1 MHYYFYL
8 GAKQNA
14 TKKEL
19 RSLIQ
24 EKRKQIQQKKDNKE
38 ELQYLQKVKN
48 TLLKDENREIYDTTY
63 DYFDTVS
70 PIPMNMMSPFT
81 RSGENSMMSP
91 FTTSAKN
98 SIMRTSS
105 RQYTKTMGKPGE
117 FSLEDSIYVNG
128 KPKQQRKE
136 HYLVNENGTLKR
148 VVPKLKDDD
157 GALKRV
163 VPNLTHKKK
172 NYPKE

>member
-1 MHYYFYL
+1 M
-8 GAKQNA
+8 
-14 TKKEL
+14 
-19 RSLIQ
+19 
-24 EKRKQIQQKKDNKE
+24 
-38 ELQYLQKVKN
+38 
-48 TLLKDENREIYDTTY
+48 LKDENREIYDTTYDTTYDTSYDTTY

-70 PIPMNMMSPFT
+70 PIPMTMMSPFT

-91 FTTSAKN
+91 FTTSGKN

-128 KPKQQRKE
+128 KPKKQRKE
-136 HYLVNENGTLKR
+136 HYLVNENGMLKR

-172 NYPKE
+172 IIPKNKFLKKLILHFFFKSFFFSMRQKKNVWEKK